1 MFQFSLFHPPATNN
15 LSILFATLSFI
26 TQIAK
31 PEQAVFDLLFDDTR
45 VSVFGGLNRATV
57 AMSSVDEIA
66 ALKERVAQL
75 QRENEQLRLKKSQVA
90 ATAEA
95 ADTILTPPESDGDG
109 EDRDGVDDG
118 DSDSDALN
126 SSMMLDALDD
136 IPLDDEEY
144 VGSEEDS
151 WLYVSPHKPR
161 GSHVSAHEW
170 LASERARDNLAS
182 VAEKLSFALHS
193 NGSGKESPLNRSLD
207 IAGMRQQQ
215 LAAAASKL
223 CDVNCGKAKGE
234 LSKAGC
240 VLNLIHVQVYISD
253 ALLCFTLNSVRF
265 APFTDLACL

>member
-1 MFQFSLFHPPATNN
+1 MHGSFIPTHTHTLALFHS
-15 LSILFATLSFI
+15 LISHC
-26 TQIAK
+26 
-31 PEQAVFDLLFDDTR
+31 
-45 VSVFGGLNRATV
+45 
-57 AMSSVDEIA
+57 
-66 ALKERVAQL
+66 
-75 QRENEQLRLKKSQVA
+75 
-90 ATAEA
+90 TA
-95 ADTILTPPESDGDG
+95 
-109 EDRDGVDDG
+109 
-118 DSDSDALN
+118 
-126 SSMMLDALDD
+126 
-136 IPLDDEEY
+136 
-144 VGSEEDS
+144 